1 MSMTL
6 CDRKIVRSF
15 LTEQLQEDDRLDFLF
30 HLDECPNC
38 WEAVYNGTKATH
50 PHFYKQPSKKSKFT
64 DAEVRKLAAGKE
76 QKEEV
81 FEVA

>member
-6 CDRKIVRSF
+6 CDRKTIRGF
-15 LTEQLQEDDRLDFLF
+15 LTEQLQEDERLDFLF

-38 WEAVYNGTKATH
+38 WEAVYDGTKATH
-50 PHFYKQPSKKSKFT
+50 PHFYKQASKKSKFT
-64 DAEVRKLAAGKE
+64 DAELAKLAAGGE